1 MNSLP
6 FKITNTSA
14 FSGLGSFKQG
24 IPVTKGFFTANEL
37 LAVFDGE
44 QQLSDVYISVEKL
57 WEDGS
62 VKWLIVAGIVNL
74 QENGSATFCV
84 QPIKPDVREEELEVS
99 ESSSTLTIK
108 TSLESVYR
116 VSLQQPAKIEL
127 PQRANISMHFNG
139 QAIDQAGLKHKEYE
153 YLSNGISHEAVKTS
167 QSFEIV
173 NENQK
178 ITIFQE
184 LHIFLSSGTVL
195 CTLTVTN
202 PSAAEHP
209 NGTWDLGDPNSIAVS
224 ELGLT
229 IQLLQGEA
237 MICAPE
243 LEGAQQ
249 PTTIFQ
255 ASSGGEQWKNSIHV
269 DHSNKVTLPFKGFE
283 ALANEKCLLKG
294 STIQPMLT
302 CKTEARNDLVIEV
315 ADFWQ
320 HFPSSLIVE
329 GKTAQYSL
337 LGSALAPMQ
346 ELQPGEQLT
355 RQFSIGYESI
365 LEFDVEIAQSLT
377 SSHQFFPLFSAP
389 RDNNP
394 FNPLIRKAVDGN
406 NSFFEKRKRADVYG
420 WRNYGELYADHERG
434 NIPDDESFVSH
445 YNNQYDPI
453 SGMLCQWLCSGN
465 KKWKRLADDLAK
477 HVANIDVYHTSL
489 DKPEYSGGLF
499 WHTDHYVQAYTAT
512 HRTYSS
518 LQPNDVYQD
527 HAGGGGPGGQHCY
540 TNGLLL
546 HYYLTGNEVSKSAM
560 LSICNWIERYYEGDG
575 TVIGTLLAL
584 KNAGN
589 IGLKNVLTG
598 AYPLDRGTANY
609 LQALMDRFD
618 LLGNTEDLTK
628 CATIIANTVSPEDDI
643 AQRDLQNVELTWF
656 YTVFLQALCRFIY
669 IKEQRLESDFDY
681 SYAVQSLCHYAK
693 WMIDN
698 EYVYLEKPDILEFPN
713 DTWTGQDL
721 RKLCILSFAKAYLT
735 CSEDI
740 DNKLSTLTKGIHERL
755 SLSTETDS
763 TRVLCLMMQNAHYD
777 VYSELPQP
785 MEQVKFDMKEH
796 RKSAFTA
803 LLFYTIKNFSLSKE
817 RSQVAKRFPQLQKW
831 IGKP

>member
-1 MNSLP
+1 
-6 FKITNTSA
+6 
-14 FSGLGSFKQG
+14 
-24 IPVTKGFFTANEL
+24 
-37 LAVFDGE
+37 
-44 QQLSDVYISVEKL
+44 
-57 WEDGS
+57 
-62 VKWLIVAGIVNL
+62 
-74 QENGSATFCV
+74 
-84 QPIKPDVREEELEVS
+84 
-99 ESSSTLTIK
+99 
-108 TSLESVYR
+108 
-116 VSLQQPAKIEL
+116 
-127 PQRANISMHFNG
+127 
-139 QAIDQAGLKHKEYE
+139 
-153 YLSNGISHEAVKTS
+153 
-167 QSFEIV
+167 
-173 NENQK
+173 
-178 ITIFQE
+178 
-184 LHIFLSSGTVL
+184 
-195 CTLTVTN
+195 
-202 PSAAEHP
+202 
-209 NGTWDLGDPNSIAVS
+209 
-224 ELGLT
+224 
-229 IQLLQGEA
+229 
-237 MICAPE
+237 
-243 LEGAQQ
+243 
-249 PTTIFQ
+249 
-255 ASSGGEQWKNSIHV
+255 
-269 DHSNKVTLPFKGFE
+269 
-283 ALANEKCLLKG
+283 
-294 STIQPMLT
+294 
-302 CKTEARNDLVIEV
+302 
-315 ADFWQ
+315 
-320 HFPSSLIVE
+320 
-329 GKTAQYSL
+329 
-337 LGSALAPMQ
+337 
-346 ELQPGEQLT
+346 
-355 RQFSIGYESI
+355 
-365 LEFDVEIAQSLT
+365 
-377 SSHQFFPLFSAP
+377 
-389 RDNNP
+389 
-394 FNPLIRKAVDGN
+394 
-406 NSFFEKRKRADVYG
+406 
-420 WRNYGELYADHERG
+420 
-434 NIPDDESFVSH
+434 
-445 YNNQYDPI
+445 
-453 SGMLCQWLCSGN
+453 
-465 KKWKRLADDLAK
+465 
-477 HVANIDVYHTSL
+477 
-489 DKPEYSGGLF
+489 LF

-546 HYYLTGNEVSKSAM
+546 HYYLTGSEVSKSAM
-560 LSICNWIERYYEGDG
+560 LSICNWIELYYEGDG

-618 LLGNTEDLTK
+618 LQGNTEDLAK

-721 RKLCILSFAKAYLT
+721 RKLCILSFAKAYLN

-785 MEQVKFDMKEH
+785 MELVKFNMKEH

-803 LLFYTIKNFSLSKE
+803 LLFYTIKNFSFNKE
-817 RSQVAKRFPQLQKW
+817 RSQLAKRFPQLQKW